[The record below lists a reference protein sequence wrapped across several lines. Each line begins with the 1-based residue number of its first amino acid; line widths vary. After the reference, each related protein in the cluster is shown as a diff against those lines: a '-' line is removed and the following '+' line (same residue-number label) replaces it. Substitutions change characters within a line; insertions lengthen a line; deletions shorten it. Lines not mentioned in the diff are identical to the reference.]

1 MYEQKFDAIN
11 HPVRMRIFQLLYGN
25 QLSIHQIA
33 DLLPDVPR
41 PSLYRHVRKLQES
54 GLIRVAAPRRIN
66 GIEERFYTSVE
77 GLIDPAELEKP
88 GGIEKFAAHVSTYG
102 AVVAQALAQ
111 YVIRRGVPDLTNIA
125 ARDYIF
131 YATEEEF
138 TRLRKAI
145 YALLQ
150 EMEQQPPAP
159 GRTQRR
165 MFVIAH
171 PMLTTTMNQES
182 EHGDVEPVS

>member
-1 MYEQKFDAIN
+1 MASRSAF
-11 HPVRMRIFQLLYGN
+11 
-25 QLSIHQIA
+25 
-33 DLLPDVPR
+33 
-41 PSLYRHVRKLQES
+41 
-54 GLIRVAAPRRIN
+54 
-66 GIEERFYTSVE
+66 TSVE

-88 GGIEKFAAHVSTYG
+88 GGIEKFATHVSMYG
-102 AVVAQALAQ
+102 SIVAQALAQ

-138 TRLRKAI
+138 THLREAI
-145 YALLQ
+145 YTLLQ
-150 EMEQQPPAP
+150 QMEQQPPAP

-165 MFVIAH
+165 LFVIAH